1 MLYPLFF
8 DGDYKERVWG
18 GTSLRDRL
26 NKKIPYDCTGE
37 SWEVACHDH
46 GNSVIRNGSLKGKTL
61 REALSSH
68 GIELIGKAFG
78 EGEKFPLLIKF
89 IDAKDKLSVQV
100 HPEDAYAMTHENGEL
115 GKSEAWYILDAK
127 PGAKL
132 IAGLKDD
139 VTKEDFVAALNRG
152 ELEAVLN
159 EVEVKAGDVINIPAG
174 FVHAIED
181 GILLAEI
188 QQNSDT
194 TYRVYDWN
202 RVGLDGKSREL
213 HVEKSLDVIDFAGKH
228 PKDITK
234 GLGIK
239 MGENEIIYYV
249 ANAYFSLE
257 RLELREE
264 MTLEHNEKYVIYMCV
279 AGEGSVKHQGEKYP
293 FGLGDTF
300 MIPASVDSYSLVGE
314 ATLIKTYIPD
324 IQKDIVLVLE
334 EAGYSQEDIK
344 ANVRIEQ

>member
-8 DGDYKERVWG
+8 EADYKERVWG

-26 NKKIPYDCTGE
+26 NKKIPYDHTGE
-37 SWEVACHDH
+37 SWEVACHDN
-46 GNSVIRNGSLKGKTL
+46 GDSIIRNGVLQGLTLK
-61 REALSSH
+61 EALQVH
-68 GIELIGKAFG
+68 AKEITGQDMKAD
-78 EGEKFPLLIKF
+78 EKFPLLIKF

-100 HPEDAYAMTHENGEL
+100 HPEDAYAMINENGEL

-132 IAGLKDD
+132 IAGLKDK
-139 VTKEDFVAALNRG
+139 VSKEDFIEALEKG
-152 ELEAVLN
+152 ELEHVLN
-159 EVEVKAGDVINIPAG
+159 EVEVHTGDVINIPAG

-213 HVEKSLDVIDFAGKH
+213 HVDKSLDVIDFEGKH
-228 PKDITK
+228 AKEITK

-239 MGENEIIYYV
+239 KGENEIIYYV
-249 ANAYFSLE
+249 ANGYFSLE
-257 RLELREE
+257 QLNLKVP
-264 MTLEHNEKYVIYMCV
+264 MTVTGNGKYRIYMCV
-279 AGEGSVKHQGEKYP
+279 DGEGKIIHDGQNYP
-293 FGLGDTF
+293 FTLGDTF
-300 MIPASVDSYSLVGE
+300 MIPADMDSYIIEGK
-314 ATLIKTYIPD
+314 ATLVQTYVPD
-324 IQKDIVLVLE
+324 IQMDVIKVLQAEGYTQKDI
-334 EAGYSQEDIK
+334 EAS
-344 ANVRIEQ
+344 VRIG

>member
-8 DGDYKERVWG
+8 EADYKERIWG

-26 NKKIPYDCTGE
+26 NKKIPCDHTGE
-37 SWEVACHDH
+37 SWEVACHDN
-46 GNSVIRNGSLKGKTL
+46 GDSIIRNGSLKGLTL
-61 REALSSH
+61 KEALKGH
-68 GIELIGKAFG
+68 AKGIIGQDMEA
-78 EGEKFPLLIKF
+78 GEKFPLLIKF

-100 HPEDAYAMTHENGEL
+100 HPEDAYAMEYENGEL

-132 IAGLKDD
+132 IAGLRDN
-139 VTKEDFVAALNRG
+139 VTKEDFVEALEKG
-152 ELEAVLN
+152 QLENVLN
-159 EVEVKAGDVINIPAG
+159 EVEVQAGDVINIPAG

-213 HVEKSLDVIDFAGKH
+213 HVDKSLDVIDFEGKH
-228 PKDITK
+228 AKDITK

-239 MGENEIIYYV
+239 KGENEIIYYV
-249 ANAYFSLE
+249 ANEYFSLE
-257 RLELREE
+257 QLNLNEQ
-264 MTLEHNEKYVIYMCV
+264 MAVTGNEKYRIYMCV
-279 AGEGSVKHQGEKYP
+279 GGKGEVIQNGQKYP
-293 FGLGDTF
+293 FTLGDTF
-300 MIPASVDSYSLVGE
+300 MIPADMDSYILEGN
-314 ATLIKTYIPD
+314 ATLVQTYVPD
-324 IQKDIVLVLE
+324 IQADVMEVLQAE
-334 EAGYSQEDIK
+334 GYTREDIQ
-344 ANVRIEQ
+344 ASVRIG